1 MPHFV
6 YKYKAALNQKKIRT
20 QLIFVYFCAGLLPI
34 LIVGSYL
41 LINNRNLVLKQH
53 TALTSAYN
61 LRTKSVVLDIATSI
75 SNMSDDIFSDTA
87 IESVLSKKYSTAQE
101 VHDACRSYTKIDN
114 YANNYVEISDI
125 NIYVNNPTMIN
136 YGHFKMTSAE
146 DKESTWYKLAAN
158 SFIPHWLTWSYVDR
172 YGNRIVQLRS
182 VRKIP
187 VISANSFAVLV
198 IDVNNNHLKSRI
210 SADPLDAIVTVNS
223 DPTFFSSKPE
233 YLYKPISTL
242 LNYDPN
248 SSGFSGIFKFNGIN
262 RLLDSTTLTP
272 INSTDKLRII
282 TIDNDALP
290 NMKSILINCLI
301 IVLFSMLVPLLMIV
315 FFSRTFSTRV
325 NTLRHEMHKVG
336 QGNYDIIEN
345 FNGNDELV
353 DLFIDLKTMIENIK
367 IRDREIY
374 SDKIIKQ
381 KLINHQQKM
390 EFEMLSSQINPHFLY
405 NTLESIRMNAHVAGN
420 FEVANAIKLLG
431 KSMRHVLE
439 TSGSVVSLQSE
450 LEYVRIYLEIQ
461 KIRFKDRIN
470 YEFHIDDTVDCVEY
484 KMLPL
489 LLQPIVENAM
499 IHGLEE
505 KSSGGLIE
513 INITCSG
520 EKLVIMVSDNGCG
533 ISGEKLTALLD
544 EFHTG
549 KEKSSASIGLHNIQR
564 RLKMFYGEDY
574 GITISS
580 QLDVGTKAT
589 ISLPL
594 HWKEDEYESF
604 NC

>member
-1 MPHFV
+1 LPRFIHKF
-6 YKYKAALNQKKIRT
+6 KATLSRKKIRT
-20 QLIFVYFCAGLLPI
+20 QLIIVFFCAGLLPI
-34 LIVGSYL
+34 FIVGSYL

-61 LRTKSVVLDIATSI
+61 LRTKSVVLDITTSI

-87 IESVLSKKYSTAQE
+87 IESLLSEKYSTAEE

-125 NIYVNNPTMIN
+125 NVYVNNPTMIN
-136 YGHFKMTSAE
+136 YGHFIMASPECKN
-146 DKESTWYKLAAN
+146 STWYQLAAN
-158 SFIPHWLTWSYVDR
+158 SFIPHWLTWSYLDK
-172 YGNRIVQLRS
+172 YGNRIVQLRL

-210 SADPLDAIVTVNS
+210 RADPLDAVVTVNS
-223 DPTFFSSKPE
+223 DPTFFSSKSE
-233 YLYKPISTL
+233 YMFKPMSTL
-242 LNYDPN
+242 LDNDPD
-248 SSGFSGIFKFNGIN
+248 SSDFSGIFSLNGVN
-262 RLLDSTTLTP
+262 RLLDASTLTL
-272 INSTDKLRII
+272 INSADKLHIM

-301 IVLFSMLVPLLMIV
+301 IVLFSMLVPLLLIV
-315 FFSRTFSTRV
+315 FFSRTFSARV

-336 QGNYDIIEN
+336 QGNYDIIKS

-353 DLFIDLKTMIENIK
+353 DLFADLKTMIENIK
-367 IRDREIY
+367 IRDQEIY

-405 NTLESIRMNAHVAGN
+405 NTLESIRMNAYVAGN
-420 FEVANAIKLLG
+420 LEVANAIKLLG

-439 TSGSVVSLQSE
+439 TSGSAVSLQSE
-450 LEYVRIYLEIQ
+450 LEYVRIYLQIQ

-470 YEFHIDDTVDCVEY
+470 YEFHVDDAIDREGY

-505 KSSGGLIE
+505 KGSGGLIG
-513 INITCSG
+513 ISITCT
-520 EKLVIMVSDNGCG
+520 EDKLLIIVSDNGCG
-533 ISGEKLTALLD
+533 MTTEKLRVLLD
-544 EFHTG
+544 EFHAG
-549 KEKSSASIGLHNIQR
+549 KERAGSSIGLHNIQR
-564 RLKMFYGEDY
+564 RLIMFYGEDY
-574 GITISS
+574 GLTISS
-580 QLDVGTKAT
+580 QPDVGTKVT